1 MGNLK
6 KILLF
11 KFYNADHE
19 DSQQAEHSSLPPPLP
34 HFLQVQMGSVI
45 S

>member
-6 KILLF
+6 KSLLF

-19 DSQQAEHSSLPPPLP
+19 DSQQAEHSSPPPLP